1 MFCITLRLLL
11 TSLWISRF
19 RVFFKLHRTVF
30 AYTIDAGFRQNC
42 ALFLQSLFTDCEF
55 YPVAFLFCYTVV
67 FLTFFTAVTVIVLSV
82 LLESGLWTISLKLF
96 FLSLALCFFFWM
108 NGEPLGTST
117 QRLLYNLDSPE
128 IDSFGE
134 GDNFM
139 RIWLAFLSEKP
150 GWVLKDGRT
159 QEWRRVMICHL
170 THNVGK

>member
-1 MFCITLRLLL
+1 
-11 TSLWISRF
+11 
-19 RVFFKLHRTVF
+19 
-30 AYTIDAGFRQNC
+30 
-42 ALFLQSLFTDCEF
+42 
-55 YPVAFLFCYTVV
+55 
-67 FLTFFTAVTVIVLSV
+67 
-82 LLESGLWTISLKLF
+82 
-96 FLSLALCFFFWM
+96 M

-159 QEWRRVMICHL
+159 QE
-170 THNVGK
+170 